1 MTGRC
6 KVFILCPA
14 GAVSGGPEALHQ
26 LAGALRARGVAAA
39 MVYYPSGPQHAVPA
53 PYWHYGVAVSPGV
66 ADDEAAVIVIPEVVT
81 SLAWR
86 FPRARKA
93 IWWLSV
99 DNYFKWQHLNPGPSV
114 LERRADFVH
123 LCQSHYARDFL
134 DRRGVGPR
142 LMLTDFLTTEVF
154 RAGAAAGRVPAVA
167 FNPKKAPETTQ
178 RLMASGGGRIWLP
191 LEGLDKESLAEVLR
205 QVRVYVDFGPH
216 PGRDRIPREAA
227 LCGAVVVTGRRGA
240 AAFAA
245 DVPIPERFRL
255 DEAAAD
261 FDVSA
266 LGLID
271 ELLRSDAAFL
281 AASEQQAG
289 YRRWIDGN
297 RDAFM
302 REVDG
307 FVAAMG
313 LLSGGSSPPNEAVDG
328 AVGLV
333 GAGARDIV
341 SG

>member
-6 KVFILCPA
+6 KIFILCAA
-14 GAVSGGPEALHQ
+14 GAISGGPEALHQ
-26 LAGALRARGVAAA
+26 LGGALRARGVAAS
-39 MVYYPSGPQHAVPA
+39 MVYYPSGPQHAVPV
-53 PYWHYGVAVSPGV
+53 PYRHYGVAVSPGV
-66 ADDEAAVIVIPEVVT
+66 ADDEASVIVIPEVVT

-154 RAGAAAGRVPAVA
+154 RAGVAAGRVPAVA

-178 RLMASGGGRIWLP
+178 RLMAAGGGRIWLP

-227 LCGAVVVTGRRGA
+227 LCGAVVVTGRQGS
-240 AAFAA
+240 AAFPG
-245 DVPIPERFRL
+245 DVPIPDRFRL
-255 DEAAAD
+255 DEAAVD
-261 FDVSA
+261 FDVRA

-281 AASEQQAG
+281 EASEQQAG
-289 YRRWIDGN
+289 YRGWIEGN
-297 RDAFM
+297 WEGFM
-302 REVDG
+302 HEVDG
-307 FVAAMG
+307 FIAAIG
-313 LLSGGSSPPNEAVDG
+313 LLSGGSGRSDG
-328 AVGLV
+328 AADGAGGL
-333 GAGARDIV
+333 GARDIV
-341 SG
+341 GG

>member
-1 MTGRC
+1 MTLPCR
-6 KVFILCPA
+6 VFILCPA
-14 GAVSGGPEALHQ
+14 GAISGGPEALHQ
-26 LAGALRARGVAAA
+26 LGGALRARGIAAA
-39 MVYYPSGPQHAVPA
+39 MVYYPTGSRHEVPA
-53 PYWHYGVAVSPGV
+53 PYRHYGVAVSSGV
-66 ADDEAAVIVIPEVVT
+66 ADDAESVVVIPEVVT

-99 DNYFKWQHLNPGPSV
+99 DNYFKWQQLNPGPSV
-114 LERRADFVH
+114 LQPRPDLMH
-123 LCQSHYARDFL
+123 LCQSEYARDFL
-134 DRRGVGPR
+134 AQRGVGPR
-142 LMLTDFLTTEVF
+142 LMLTDFLTAEVF
-154 RAGAAAGRVPAVA
+154 RAGPAAGRVPAVA

-178 RLMASGGGRIWLP
+178 RLMGAGGSRVWLP

-255 DEAAAD
+255 DEAAVD
-261 FDVSA
+261 FDARA
-266 LGLID
+266 LRLID

-281 AASEQQAG
+281 RAWEQQAG
-289 YRRWIDGN
+289 YRQWIAGN
-297 RDAFM
+297 RAAFM

-307 FVAAMG
+307 FVAAVG
-313 LLSGGSSPPNEAVDG
+313 LADNRSGQPEQAVDDAAG
-328 AVGLV
+328 D
-333 GAGARDIV
+333 GAGDRAVAADV
-341 SG
+341 